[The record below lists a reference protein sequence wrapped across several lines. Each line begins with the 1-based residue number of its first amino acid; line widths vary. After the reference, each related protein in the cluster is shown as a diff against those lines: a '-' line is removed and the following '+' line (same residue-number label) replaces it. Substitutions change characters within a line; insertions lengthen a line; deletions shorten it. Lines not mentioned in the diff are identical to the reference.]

1 MTQTIVRQS
10 HATGAA
16 TIVLG
21 DVLSVIPHT
30 TWHSG
35 DMQFD
40 LTFEHGTG
48 KITAQ
53 ALLRLMLKAR
63 EALIRAHITEG
74 LNQ

>member
-21 DVLSVIPHT
+21 DIQAVIPHT

-35 DMQFD
+35 DLQFD
-40 LTFEHGTG
+40 LTFEHATG

-53 ALLRLMLKAR
+53 VLMRLMLKAR
-63 EALIRAHITEG
+63 EALITAHLTEG
-74 LNQ
+74 LNP